1 MKRIITLATSLLV
14 ILGGTFLTGC
24 SEKEEIQQQ
33 TEKVTERYEDMETT
47 TSEGIFYQ
55 MYKEIVADIE

>member
-24 SEKEEIQQQ
+24 SEKEEI
-33 TEKVTERYEDMETT
+33 
-47 TSEGIFYQ
+47 
-55 MYKEIVADIE
+55 